1 LAKELT
7 HRADELKTLGWST
20 DEVARYAELWDY
32 RQRWGAMN
40 LEREDRLFLRKAEA
54 ALPAIVSGKAA
65 AKKAINEK
73 SYYRWLCFHLQAM
86 DAAEAG
92 YSLPE
97 GSRGAWP
104 ILLEEER
111 RLLDYYQPVLGLPD
125 TIKAKAFD
133 AMREELAAQAAP
145 LAAADGQTKNYDFM
159 SALKELKEK
168 ENSKWRH
175 LREQEGD
182 QPYPVLS
189 AEAASSFRSEV
200 RSRLAPL
207 MRETLPSLA
216 ETEKPAPD
224 NNWIPAT
231 EVAS

>member
-1 LAKELT
+1 
-7 HRADELKTLGWST
+7 
-20 DEVARYAELWDY
+20 
-32 RQRWGAMN
+32 
-40 LEREDRLFLRKAEA
+40 
-54 ALPAIVSGKAA
+54 
-65 AKKAINEK
+65 
-73 SYYRWLCFHLQAM
+73 
-86 DAAEAG
+86 
-92 YSLPE
+92 
-97 GSRGAWP
+97 
-104 ILLEEER
+104 
-111 RLLDYYQPVLGLPD
+111 
-125 TIKAKAFD
+125 
-133 AMREELAAQAAP
+133 
-145 LAAADGQTKNYDFM
+145 M

-189 AEAASSFRSEV
+189 EEAASSFRSEV

-224 NNWIPAT
+224 NNWNPAT

>member
-1 LAKELT
+1 
-7 HRADELKTLGWST
+7 
-20 DEVARYAELWDY
+20 
-32 RQRWGAMN
+32 
-40 LEREDRLFLRKAEA
+40 
-54 ALPAIVSGKAA
+54 
-65 AKKAINEK
+65 
-73 SYYRWLCFHLQAM
+73 M
-86 DAAEAG
+86 DAAEGG
-92 YSLPE
+92 YSLPA

-125 TIKAKAFD
+125 TIKAKSFD
-133 AMREELAAQAAP
+133 AVREELAAQAGP
-145 LAAADGQTKNYDFM
+145 LAAADGQTKTYDFM

-200 RSRLAPL
+200 RSRLSPL
-207 MRETLPSLA
+207 LRDTLPSLA

-224 NNWIPAT
+224 NNWNPAT